1 MGNGGSP
8 VPYLRIKWPQSLK
21 KAVWH
26 QLEEDVD
33 QILEGT
39 AKGDVDRWLKTM
51 TSIIVDIAA
60 ERFGLNEVKLGPSA
74 YTTNH
79 RARKIQHLREELK
92 ALKRQYKKAGDVKKG
107 GLSELRAILRK
118 DLWQKTTGG
127 GIRRGQGGEPS
138 SWPTPIS

>member
-1 MGNGGSP
+1 MSATSTASTPMAIPTAYSEQSLQGPLAAITRQNTNSHQLAQMGNGGSP
-8 VPYLRIKWPQSLK
+8 VPYLRIKWPQSSK

-60 ERFGLNEVKLGPSA
+60 ERFGLKEVKLGPSA
-74 YTTNH
+74 YTPNH
-79 RARKIQHLREELK
+79 
-92 ALKRQYKKAGDVKKG
+92 
-107 GLSELRAILRK
+107 
-118 DLWQKTTGG
+118 
-127 GIRRGQGGEPS
+127 
-138 SWPTPIS
+138 